1 MSIYYVSFGVCALIV
16 FWALGSYLVVRTL
29 EKPAYVVLEQRDGY
43 EIREYAAY
51 TVAETTVGGPRS
63 TAMRSGFRLIADY
76 IFGNNTSKTS
86 IAMTAPV
93 LEQPASEKISMT
105 TPVLSSSDD
114 TSERTI
120 AFVLPSTYTL
130 DTLPTPNNP
139 AVTLRE
145 VPAHK
150 VAALTFTW
158 YVTANR
164 IAAKEAALLSFLNR
178 DHVVVTG
185 GPQVAQYNPP
195 LSMPL
200 VLRNEI
206 LIPIDYSTK

>member
-1 MSIYYVSFGVCALIV
+1 MSIYYVGFGVGAFIAL
-16 FWALGSYLVVRTL
+16 WALGSYLVVRSI
-29 EKPAYVVLEQRDGY
+29 EKPTYTVLEQRDGY
-43 EIREYAAY
+43 EIREYQAY
-51 TVAETTVGGPRS
+51 IVAETTVGGTRS
-63 TAMRSGFRLIADY
+63 AAMGSGFQIIADY

-105 TPVLSSSDD
+105 TPVLSSASD
-114 TSERTI
+114 TNERTI
-120 AFVLPSTYTL
+120 AFVLPSAYTL
-130 DTLPTPNNP
+130 ETLPIPNNP
-139 AVTLRE
+139 AVTLRA

-158 YVTANR
+158 YATTNR
-164 IAAKEAALLSFLNR
+164 IAANEAALRSYLNR
-178 DHVVVTG
+178 DQAVVTG
-185 GPQVAQYNPP
+185 APHVAQYNPP

-206 LIPIDYSTK
+206 LIPIE